1 MIRGNPSIPERVPIL
16 EYPTPRGLED
26 VILRERRDM
35 RKPSNSQFS
44 YGDPHP
50 DTAKYPDHF
59 LARVM
64 PDPELGWAQW
74 IYLKSRD
81 QQNLYNWET
90 NNQPDWPVIRQSFVI
105 LREEYD
111 PIPSNFETEYPF
123 PEGLFEPPIVGQP
136 DPANEYYITSV
147 EQSRS
152 GDAELDSL
160 FVIVTVTREKLVPL
174 EGEEFD
180 SETGELRPV
189 IREKVPA
196 GTPGD
201 FDGDTGTITEVSP
214 INSMWSMRTIKQAS
228 GLAGKALSGTASR
241 SYPEIVQYAWPAVL
255 NSWNP
260 YTIVNVPLRAGG
272 FEPIVNANILRHRY
286 SGPCVSELIETWTK
300 NPPPAILTLGVPV
313 AEPINYRG
321 KLYDLDVEPTLHA
334 SLYLWETSGTNHPDY
349 KYYYYQQFVRMTN
362 FVDWPNFVITDQQ
375 TQPYM
380 GGYLTRMRKI
390 YNPYKYSLDAVV
402 LLSITSITATT
413 ANLQWVTGKTGT
425 ATVYRKLSSASTW
438 TQVATGL
445 TASAYAVSGLSPL
458 TSYDFKV
465 EISSTESNIA
475 TLTTDYAIPVV
486 TSGLTATAQQGTAF
500 AGYTIT
506 ATGPAT
512 SFAASGLPAGLTVNA
527 TTGAISGTPTGED
540 GGNLTVELSA
550 SNPAGTGTANLVLAY
565 TAKPHICTDAT
576 LATRTTTLAATGGK
590 SVAFSYQLH
599 ADNSPT
605 SFAATGLPAGLS
617 INTTTGLISGTV
629 NGITSNTNYTVNVT
643 ATNAAGTSTAAVL
656 TLTFVVAPVVSGD
669 VTTAF
674 EGNSFSYAIVV
685 ANTASSYA
693 ATGLPAGLSIDT
705 TTGIISGVPT
715 GTSSTTVSVTIS
727 ATNAAGTD
735 SDTLTILYTAKPTIT
750 AGLTYSHDHNSGTVN
765 FAVTAANAPTSWTYE
780 GTVST
785 TATSGGDYLAEL
797 GLTFNTSTGTFE
809 GNPSGAANTVGV
821 WVVAVS
827 ATNNAG
833 TRTAVNVT
841 ITTTP

>member
-50 DTAKYPDHF
+50 DTAKYPAHF

-74 IYLKSRD
+74 IYLKTRE
-81 QQNLYNWET
+81 QQNLYNWES

-111 PIPSNFETEYPF
+111 PIPANFEAEYPF
-123 PEGLFEPPIVGQP
+123 PEGLFEPPFVGQP
-136 DPANEYYITSV
+136 DPADDYYITSV

-180 SETGELRPV
+180 SETGQLRPV
-189 IREKVPA
+189 TREKVPA
-196 GTPGD
+196 GTPGA
-201 FDGDTGTITEVSP
+201 FDPDTGTITEVTP
-214 INSMWSMRTIKQAS
+214 INSLWSMQTIKQAS
-228 GLAGKALSGTASR
+228 GLAGQAVSGTASR
-241 SYPEIVQYAWPAVL
+241 SFPEIVQYAWPAVL
-255 NSWNP
+255 SSWEP
-260 YTIVNVPLRAGG
+260 YSIVSVPLRAGG
-272 FEPIVNANILRHRY
+272 YEPIVTPNMLRYRY
-286 SGPCVSELIETWTK
+286 SGPCVSEVVETWTK
-300 NPPPAILTLGVPV
+300 NPPAAIVTLGVPV
-313 AEPINYRG
+313 PEAIQWRG
-321 KLYDLDVEPTLHA
+321 KLYNLDVEPTLHA
-334 SLYLWETSGTNHPDY
+334 GFELSETSGTNHPDY
-349 KYYYYQQFVRMTN
+349 KYYYYRQYVRATN
-362 FVDWPNFVITDQQ
+362 YVDWPNFVITDQQ

-390 YNPYKYSLDAVV
+390 YNPYKYSLSGTV
-402 LLSITSITATT
+402 LLSVTGVTSTS
-413 ANLQWVTGKTGT
+413 ANLQWVTGLTTTASVYVKTTSSGT
-425 ATVYRKLSSASTW
+425 WTLVASGLTGSAYTVTGLSS
-438 TQVATGL
+438 
-445 TASAYAVSGLSPL
+445 L

-465 EISSTESNIA
+465 VVGSTTSNIA
-475 TLTTDYAIPVV
+475 TLTTQYAIPVV
-486 TSGLTATAQQGTAF
+486 TSGLSATAQQGSVF

-512 SFAASGLPAGLTVNA
+512 SFAAAGLPTGLTVNA

-540 GGNLTVELSA
+540 GGNLTVEISA

-590 SVAFSYQLH
+590 SVAFSYQLY

-605 SFAATGLPAGLS
+605 SFAATGLPTGLS

-643 ATNAAGTSTAAVL
+643 ATNAAGTSTAAIL

-669 VTTAF
+669 VTTSF

-750 AGLTYSHDHNSGTVN
+750 AGQTYSHDHNSGTVN
-765 FAVTAANAPTSWTYE
+765 FPVVAANAPTSWTYE

-785 TATSGGDYLAEL
+785 TATSGGDYLAQL
-797 GLTFNTSTGTFE
+797 GVSFNTSTGTFE
-809 GNPSGAANTVGV
+809 GSPAGTLNTGGV

-841 ITTTP
+841 ITVTT